1 MWKRLGRTRLG
12 AYWKW
17 IVGAIVFFVIVQL
30 LISTGLLTT
39 YWSTVL
45 QRACYMAIVA
55 LGLNLIYGF
64 NGQFSLGQWGFYAIG
79 AYAGADITYRWVR
92 GDMAGMAVVLV
103 TILLGIAALAVW
115 GKGRAQRAGLVVLGV
130 VVIGWIV
137 HWVVTG
143 QASPWAY
150 LLTISNVSTV
160 FPDLISNQLALL
172 AAVFFGGTLA
182 AVISYLF
189 GLPVLKMGGDYFG
202 IATLGFTMVVKVLA
216 DNADS
221 VFPEMKGARGM
232 VGTPQL
238 ASWFWSYFFL
248 IVTIVVMRNLLQSST
263 GRAIISVRENE
274 IAAKAM
280 GVDTTRYKTLA
291 FVVGSFFAGMAG
303 ALFAHR
309 YPTLHPTAFHFVKSF
324 DPLIIVVF
332 GGLGS
337 ITGTVLAAFAWAI
350 SLEGL
355 RLLPQGMELWRFVI
369 YPLILLL
376 VMLLRPQGL
385 LGGTEVG
392 FLKSRVW
399 PRREKNGTDTACDEL
414 SPVEQPADTERR
426 DDTEHSTD

>member
-1 MWKRLGRTRLG
+1 MLKRLGQTRVG
-12 AYWKW
+12 AHWKW
-17 IVGAIVFFVIVQL
+17 IVGAIVFFAVVQL
-30 LISTGLLTT
+30 LISTGLLST

-92 GDMAGMAVVLV
+92 GDMAGMAVVLA
-103 TILLGIAALAVW
+103 TILLGMAALAVW
-115 GKGRAQRAGLVVLGV
+115 GKGLAQRVGLVVLGV
-130 VVIGWIV
+130 VVLGWVV
-137 HWVVTG
+137 HWVATG

-150 LLTISNVSTV
+150 LLTISKVSTV
-160 FPDLISNQLALL
+160 FPDLISNQIALL
-172 AAVFFGGTLA
+172 AAAFFGGILA

-248 IVTIVVMRNLLQSST
+248 IVTVVVMRNLLQSST

-291 FVVGSFFAGMAG
+291 FVVGSFFAGVAG
-303 ALFAHR
+303 ALYAHR

-385 LGGTEVG
+385 LGGTEIG
-392 FLKSRVW
+392 FLKARVW
-399 PRREKNGTDTACDEL
+399 PRREKNGEDTER
-414 SPVEQPADTERR
+414 PADTE
-426 DDTEHSTD
+426 HPTDG

>member
-1 MWKRLGRTRLG
+1 MLKRWWTELLKQ
-12 AYWKW
+12 WKW
-17 IVGAIVFFVIVQL
+17 IAGVVGVYLVVQV
-30 LISTGLLTT
+30 LIWTGLLTN
-39 YWSTVL
+39 YWATIL

-79 AYAGADITYRWVR
+79 AYAGADISYRWKD
-92 GDMAGMAVVLV
+92 GDMSGLAVVAIAV
-103 TILLGIAALAVW
+103 LLGVVAAAIW
-115 GKGRAQRAGLVVLGV
+115 GKGLARRIGLGV
-130 VVIGWIV
+130 VGVVVVGWIV
-137 HWVVTG
+137 HWIAVGT
-143 QASPWAY
+143 ASPWAY
-150 LLTISNVSTV
+150 FLDVTGVVTRLPDAVAKPTVLLTAVL
-160 FPDLISNQLALL
+160 FGGAL
-172 AAVFFGGTLA
+172 AAA
-182 AVISYLF
+182 ISYLF

-238 ASWFWSYFFL
+238 ASWFWSYLFL
-248 IVTIVVMRNLLQSST
+248 VLTVVVMRNLVQSST

-280 GVDTTRYKTLA
+280 GIDTTRYKTLA
-291 FVVGSFFAGMAG
+291 FVVGSFFAGLAG

-337 ITGTVLAAFAWAI
+337 ITGTVVAAFAWAI

-376 VMLLRPQGL
+376 VMLLRPEGL
-385 LGGTEVG
+385 FGGTELG
-392 FLKSRVW
+392 FLRPRIW
-399 PRREKNGTDTACDEL
+399 PRRKRNDVESE
-414 SPVEQPADTERR
+414 PVAD
-426 DDTEHSTD
+426 

>member
-1 MWKRLGRTRLG
+1 MLKRWNQEHPQ
-12 AYWKW
+12 WKW
-17 IVGAIVFFVIVQL
+17 IAGAIGVFAVVQV
-30 LISTGLLTT
+30 LISTQLMTT
-39 YWSTVL
+39 YWATIL
-45 QRACYMAIVA
+45 QRACYMAIVS

-79 AYAGADITYRWVR
+79 AYAGADITYRWIR
-92 GDMAGMAVVLV
+92 GDMAGLAVVAATLV
-103 TILLGIAALAVW
+103 LGIAALAVW
-115 GKGRAQRAGLVVLGV
+115 GKGLMQRVSLGLLGLFV
-130 VVIGWIV
+130 AGWIV
-137 HWVVTG
+137 HWIAKGT
-143 QASPWAY
+143 ASPWVY
-150 LLTISNVSTV
+150 LLDLSNGIT
-160 FPDLISNQLALL
+160 FLPDFLSSQLALL

-182 AVISYLF
+182 AAVSYFF
-189 GLPVLKMGGDYFG
+189 GLSVLKMGGDYFG

-232 VGTPQL
+232 IGTPQL

-248 IVTIVVMRNLLQSST
+248 ILVVVVMRNLIQSST
-263 GRAIISVRENE
+263 GRAIISIRENE

-280 GVDTTRYKTLA
+280 GIDTTRYKTLA

-337 ITGTVLAAFAWAI
+337 ITGTVFAAFAWAI

-385 LGGTEVG
+385 FGGTELG
-392 FLKSRVW
+392 ILKAKIW
-399 PRREKNGTDTACDEL
+399 PKRQKVDADDE
-414 SPVEQPADTERR
+414 SSAQD
-426 DDTEHSTD
+426 

>member
-1 MWKRLGRTRLG
+1 MLKRFLGH
-12 AYWKW
+12 WKW
-17 IVGAIVFFVIVQL
+17 IIAAAVVYAIVQV
-30 LISTGLLTT
+30 LISTELLST
-39 YWSTVL
+39 YWATIL
-45 QRACYMAIVA
+45 QKACIMAIVS

-79 AYAGADITYRWVR
+79 AYSAADVTYRWVR
-92 GDMAGMAVVLV
+92 GDMSGLAVVLATLV
-103 TILLGIAALAVW
+103 LGAIALAVW
-115 GKGRAQRAGLVVLGV
+115 GKGKIQIVAGGV
-130 VVIGWIV
+130 ILLTVIGWVV
-137 HWVVTG
+137 HWAISG
-143 QASPWAY
+143 SPGLWVY
-150 LLTISNVSTV
+150 LVDVCKGISYL
-160 FPDLISNQLALL
+160 PDAVAAQVAFL
-172 AAVFFGGTLA
+172 AALFFGATLA
-182 AVISYLF
+182 AAVSYLF

-238 ASWFWSYFFL
+238 TTWFWAFL
-248 IVTIVVMRNLLQSST
+248 FLALTVVVMRNLLQSST
-263 GRAIISVRENE
+263 GRAIISVREDE

-280 GVDTTRYKTLA
+280 GIDTARYKTLA
-291 FVVGSFFAGMAG
+291 FVVGSFFAGLAG

-309 YPTLHPTAFHFVKSF
+309 YPTLHPSAFHFVKSF

-337 ITGTVLAAFAWAI
+337 ITGTVAAAFAWAI

-355 RLLPQGMELWRFVI
+355 RLLPQGMELWRYVI

-385 LGGTEVG
+385 FGGTEIG
-392 FLKSRVW
+392 FLKSRKW
-399 PRREKNGTDTACDEL
+399 PRREKDVGTQD
-414 SPVEQPADTERR
+414 
-426 DDTEHSTD
+426 